1 MCVLMWCCGQVYY
14 TTPAK
19 KSEGV
24 KGFWCHSCYSEHRGE
39 IIQMEGMRVRKVT
52 PYCTVLHAATAEES
66 CIQPQDATSVLYF
79 IALHD
84 LIWDAVYEQL
94 TARRTLPLLAG
105 TACCNSDCDQ
115 YNVSSR

>member
-1 MCVLMWCCGQVYY
+1 MGGFQVYY

-52 PYCTVLHAATAEES
+52 PPFLMPPNKVPAAAFCAYS
-66 CIQPQDATSVLYF
+66 
-79 IALHD
+79 
-84 LIWDAVYEQL
+84 
-94 TARRTLPLLAG
+94 
-105 TACCNSDCDQ
+105 
-115 YNVSSR
+115 

>member
-1 MCVLMWCCGQVYY
+1 MDGVQVYY

-52 PYCTVLHAATAEES
+52 SPSLYTRQAPTSSILCHVLQRS
-66 CIQPQDATSVLYF
+66 LDVL
-79 IALHD
+79 A
-84 LIWDAVYEQL
+84 
-94 TARRTLPLLAG
+94 
-105 TACCNSDCDQ
+105 S
-115 YNVSSR
+115 